1 MHLLY
6 IDPGSSSMLIQLIA
20 ASIAGI
26 AIFFKRIKLFIKSIF
41 SKKDKDPIE

>member
-6 IDPGSSSMLIQLIA
+6 IDPGSGSILIQIIA

-26 AIFFKRIKLFIKSIF
+26 AIFFKRIKLFVKGIF
-41 SKKDKDPIE
+41 TKKDKTPIE

>member
-6 IDPGSSSMLIQLIA
+6 IDPGSGSMLIQIIA

-26 AIFFKRIKLFIKSIF
+26 AIFFKRIKIFIKGF
-41 SKKDKDPIE
+41 FTKKDKNPID

>member
-6 IDPGSSSMLIQLIA
+6 IDPGSSSMLIQIIA

-26 AIFFKRIKLFIKSIF
+26 AIFFKRIKLFIKNIF
-41 SKKDKDPIE
+41 TKKDKGPVE